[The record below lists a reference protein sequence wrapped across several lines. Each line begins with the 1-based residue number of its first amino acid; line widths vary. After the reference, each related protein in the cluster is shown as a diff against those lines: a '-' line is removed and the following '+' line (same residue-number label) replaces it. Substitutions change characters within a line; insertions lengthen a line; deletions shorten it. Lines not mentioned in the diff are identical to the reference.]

1 MRHGCRVSAHDTA
14 PEVIETPDLITLA
27 IETAGDRAH
36 DAGECGGYPSCDICY
51 HVQCEEDAAE
61 VAAEWD
67 AVSRHR
73 AAMDCCGGMVCRCPD
88 DGPDQDGGAR

>member
-1 MRHGCRVSAHDTA
+1 MTDRPTV

-51 HVQCEEDAAE
+51 RVQCEEDAAE
-61 VAAEWD
+61 D
-67 AVSRHR
+67 ARERTR
-73 AAMDCCGGMVCRCPD
+73 AARDEWLAGHCCGCGLQHGCRCPD